1 MKKNSII
8 GLCLGLLTLSATSC
22 SDMLSPDMSGRAN
35 IGLFGTDTV
44 YSYLGI
50 MKSMQNIAERQ
61 VILGESRGDLVS
73 TTEYVTDSVN
83 NVASFNNP
91 SNGSSALVNRG
102 DYYKVIN
109 QCNLY
114 LHNVDTAVTKNNV
127 KYMQK
132 EYAQVVTMRAW
143 AYMMLVQNY
152 GRVPFITDPVTNS
165 NTGWETN
172 PPKGWATVDNLLDL
186 LEGSNQELTKAVS
199 IERSMGLPSYGTYNT
214 GAVSIASRNC
224 MFPSQLVLADL
235 YLLRGKD
242 VSDFEKAAQ
251 YYYDYLDDN
260 STRSSFDPGSNYAK
274 FTAQYNPPHVS
285 YIATSNGYATS
296 FTSYDSQDLI
306 TMIPSAANSSLGT
319 VLTSV
324 QNTFGFS
331 TSSSQS
337 TSTSVGDDNTE
348 SYETSGSITV
358 TADNS
363 YRQLA
368 PSNSYITLNKVQT
381 YLGSDYKTPAATD
394 RYLYY
399 TCGDARL
406 EISAPEYRI
415 FTNNTLTRNRFVAK
429 HCMNS
434 SFHYA
439 LPMYRTTMVLLRFA
453 EAINRAGYPE
463 YAFSVLRNG
472 LNSERIAQLTSRVD
486 TVRNAEG
493 KITAL
498 NRVYAVD
505 SMADQ
510 MYATPGELRRA
521 QNVPW
526 LDFSEEKWAQ
536 TAGVHARGGSVL
548 DDNDT
553 MYTYQ
558 KMVAQKIA
566 DEESRVSPSSASM
579 VKKLINKFRQTMEE
593 ETLPEVVD
601 EEPAKAKA
609 VEINA
614 VEDIIV
620 DELALE
626 SAFEGYRYYDLM
638 RIARHKNNNSTL
650 LGSYD
655 QTGMPAA
662 WTTSDF
668 GTRWMAWKIARRG
681 LDLTSPYENPSDLG
695 DASLYNKLLDQAN
708 WYLANPVY

>member
-61 VILGESRGDLVS
+61 VILGESRGDLVT

-83 NVASFNNP
+83 NVAMFNNP

-152 GRVPFITDPVTNS
+152 GRVPFITEPVTNS

-172 PPKGWATVDNLLDL
+172 PPLGWATVDNMLDL
-186 LEGSNQELTKAVS
+186 LEGSNKELTKAVA
-199 IERSMGLPSYGTYNT
+199 IEQSMGLPSYGTYNT
-214 GAVSIASRNC
+214 GAVSVPSQSC

-251 YYYDYLDDN
+251 YYYDYLEKNKTD
-260 STRSSFDPGSNYAK
+260 FDPGALRAFY
-274 FTAQYNPPHVS
+274 TASYNPPHVTFMPANSGYSDAFNS
-285 YIATSNGYATS
+285 YENQEI
-296 FTSYDSQDLI
+296 I
-306 TMIPSAANSSLGT
+306 TQIPSAANSSLGT

-324 QNTFGFS
+324 QNIFGFS
-331 TSSSQS
+331 TSSRQS
-337 TSTSVGDDNTE
+337 TSTSVGDDDSE
-348 SYETSGSITV
+348 SYETSGSITAS
-358 TADNS
+358 ADNT

-368 PSNSYITLNKVQT
+368 PSNSYVTLNKVQT

-399 TCGDARL
+399 TCGDARI
-406 EISAPEYRI
+406 EQSASEYRI
-415 FTNNTLTRNRFVAK
+415 FTNNTLTRNRFIEK
-429 HCMNS
+429 FCMNE

-439 LPMYRTTMVLLRFA
+439 LPMYRTSVVFLRFA
-453 EAINRAGYPE
+453 EAVNRAGYPE
-463 YAFSVLRNG
+463 YAFSILRNG
-472 LNSERIAQLTSRVD
+472 LNPDHVAKLTTRID
-486 TVRNAEG
+486 TVRNDAGE
-493 KITAL
+493 ITAL
-498 NRVYAVD
+498 KRVYAVD
-505 SMADQ
+505 SIADQ

-526 LDFSEEKWAQ
+526 LDFSDEKWAQ
-536 TAGVHARGGSVL
+536 TGGIHARGGSVL

-566 DEESRVSPSSASM
+566 DEQSRVNPASASM
-579 VKKLINKFRQTMEE
+579 VKKMAQKFRQTMEDE
-593 ETLPEVVD
+593 NLPEITED
-601 EEPAKAKA
+601 EPAKAKA

-626 SAFEGYRYYDLM
+626 AAFEGYRYYDLM
-638 RIARHKNNNSTL
+638 RIARHKNNNNIL
-650 LGSYD
+650 LSGYD
-655 QTGMPAA
+655 QTDMPAA
-662 WTTSDF
+662 WNASDF

-695 DASLYNKLLDQAN
+695 DASLYNKLLDQVN